1 MEGLL
6 PICLHFLGLSSYNN
20 IMLVCMHLY
29 IASKIAKFLSEART
43 QEVATLSIFYPRH
56 IKRRQ
61 RVTISRHKELW
72 QLAQTSYSN
81 LSKRVMVTRLG
92 DL

>member
-6 PICLHFLGLSSYNN
+6 PICLHFLGLSSYDN

-43 QEVATLSIFYPRH
+43 QEVATLSIFYMPR
-56 IKRRQ
+56 
-61 RVTISRHKELW
+61 T
-72 QLAQTSYSN
+72 
-81 LSKRVMVTRLG
+81 
-92 DL
+92 

>member
-29 IASKIAKFLSEART
+29 IDSKIAKFLSEART
-43 QEVATLSIFYPRH
+43 
-56 IKRRQ
+56 
-61 RVTISRHKELW
+61 
-72 QLAQTSYSN
+72 
-81 LSKRVMVTRLG
+81 
-92 DL
+92 

>member
-61 RVTISRHKELW
+61 
-72 QLAQTSYSN
+72 
-81 LSKRVMVTRLG
+81 
-92 DL
+92 